1 MNPFGVVV
9 MDVHSNGFVEVRRQI
24 TDLNAK
30 QKLLLDSDLDQV
42 IDRQTFTEKKAE
54 LTSEKATFD
63 EQLARLEHGGRTW
76 VEPMR
81 RWVLTIGSI
90 CKIVDSRDFDAQ
102 KGLLLEIF
110 GSNLLLK
117 DKNVVACSDGKI
129 KSPPETA
136 WSALRAANQKA
147 AHSGDLSEFFSNLAE
162 DAGWEYNLL

>member
-1 MNPFGVVV
+1 
-9 MDVHSNGFVEVRRQI
+9 
-24 TDLNAK
+24 
-30 QKLLLDSDLDQV
+30 
-42 IDRQTFTEKKAE
+42 
-54 LTSEKATFD
+54 
-63 EQLARLEHGGRTW
+63 
-76 VEPMR
+76 MR

-136 WSALRAANQKA
+136 WSALRAASPKA
-147 AHSGDLSEFFSNLAE
+147 ARAGGDSEFFAILAGVE
-162 DAGWEYNLL
+162 GLEPPNAWTKTMCLTTWRHPNNIMMKRT